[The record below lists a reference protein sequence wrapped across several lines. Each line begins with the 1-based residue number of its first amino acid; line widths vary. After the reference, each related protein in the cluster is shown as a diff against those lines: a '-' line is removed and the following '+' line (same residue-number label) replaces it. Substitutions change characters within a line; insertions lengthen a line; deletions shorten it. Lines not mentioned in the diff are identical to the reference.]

1 MGLEDD
7 ISDIK
12 SKLKEL
18 SLRRSSIKGQLT
30 KFKNYLVTLES
41 IQLSSIQVAE
51 LSLKVKKIELLST
64 TFDKIQN
71 EVEIINH
78 TNLEYELTER
88 DIIES
93 DIITCIAKANSF
105 IEEASIHSEARRKS
119 LVNETSC
126 QHHVSENIGFK
137 LPQIVISKFDVES
150 SNFVNRRYRGDES
163 RNPKT
168 RKGKSSSGL
177 WQPIFFYFFIPA
189 EKITIR
195 NEQLK

>member
-105 IEEASIHSEARRKS
+105 IEEASIHSESPGEGYKKI
-119 LVNETSC
+119 LY
-126 QHHVSENIGFK
+126 Q
-137 LPQIVISKFDVES
+137 DVLKPRGKE
-150 SNFVNRRYRGDES
+150 RYRGRTNKKHRTWFPQENS
-163 RNPKT
+163 FP
-168 RKGKSSSGL
+168 
-177 WQPIFFYFFIPA
+177 
-189 EKITIR
+189 E
-195 NEQLK
+195 

>member
-105 IEEASIHSEARRKS
+105 IEEASIHSEARRKRITAVERRS
-119 LVNETSC
+119 FNGGEYGYASI
-126 QHHVSENIGFK
+126 QD
-137 LPQIVISKFDVES
+137 SKFTQQHNVE
-150 SNFVNRRYRGDES
+150 
-163 RNPKT
+163 
-168 RKGKSSSGL
+168 
-177 WQPIFFYFFIPA
+177 
-189 EKITIR
+189 
-195 NEQLK
+195 

>member
-105 IEEASIHSEARRKS
+105 IEEASIHSEARRK
-119 LVNETSC
+119 
-126 QHHVSENIGFK
+126 
-137 LPQIVISKFDVES
+137 
-150 SNFVNRRYRGDES
+150 GDES

-177 WQPIFFYFFIPA
+177 W
-189 EKITIR
+189 
-195 NEQLK
+195 

>member
-105 IEEASIHSEARRKS
+105 IEEASYHSEARRKS

-137 LPQIVISKFDVES
+137 LPQIVISKFDGRLS
-150 SNFVNRRYRGDES
+150 SPTELEI
-163 RNPKT
+163 
-168 RKGKSSSGL
+168 GKSLFPGPVGISRVADILTTRGCVRRPL
-177 WQPIFFYFFIPA
+177 VRLCPLPTAQDL
-189 EKITIR
+189 
-195 NEQLK
+195 QG